1 MGDMERDATIFVVD
15 DDGSSRHSIQ
25 SALEIAGFRTKAFE
39 SAESFLRQYSIDQ
52 AGCLV
57 LSVEL
62 PGMSGLEL
70 QEELLRKEITPPIVF
85 VSAEPCVS
93 ASVRAM
99 KAGAVDFLQK
109 PFKDVELLARV
120 QEALDRDYFLRQ
132 RYQEACH
139 VNDRIDSLTRREKEV
154 MDLVLEGHTN
164 KEIANILGLSHRT
177 VELHRSRVMAK
188 MKADSIVGLVKMT
201 SMTTEAGEKAGSMLM
216 S

>member
-1 MGDMERDATIFVVD
+1 
-15 DDGSSRHSIQ
+15 
-25 SALEIAGFRTKAFE
+25 
-39 SAESFLRQYSIDQ
+39 
-52 AGCLV
+52 V
-57 LSVEL
+57 LDVEL

-70 QEELLRKEITPPIVF
+70 QQMLLQHEIQPPIVF
-85 VSAEPCVS
+85 VSSEPNVA
-93 ASVRAM
+93 ASVKAM

-120 QEALDRDYFLRQ
+120 QEAVDRDYFSRQ
-132 RYQEACH
+132 RYQEACY

-177 VELHRSRVMAK
+177 VELHRSRVMSK

-201 SMTTEAGEKAGSMLM
+201 STQQGNKI
-216 S
+216 

>member
-1 MGDMERDATIFVVD
+1 MGDMDREATIFVVD
-15 DDGSSRHSIQ
+15 DEDSWRNSIRN
-25 SALEIAGFRTKAFE
+25 ALEVAGFKTKVYS
-39 SAESFLRQYSIDQ
+39 SAESFLSEYSSDQ

-57 LSVEL
+57 LDVEL

-70 QEELLRKEITPPIVF
+70 QQMLLQHEIQPPIVF
-85 VSAEPCVS
+85 VSSEPNVA
-93 ASVRAM
+93 ASVKAM

-120 QEALDRDYFLRQ
+120 QEAVDRDYYTRQ
-132 RYQEACH
+132 RYQEACY

-177 VELHRSRVMAK
+177 VELHRSRVMSK

-201 SMTTEAGEKAGSMLM
+201 STQQQGNKI
-216 S
+216 